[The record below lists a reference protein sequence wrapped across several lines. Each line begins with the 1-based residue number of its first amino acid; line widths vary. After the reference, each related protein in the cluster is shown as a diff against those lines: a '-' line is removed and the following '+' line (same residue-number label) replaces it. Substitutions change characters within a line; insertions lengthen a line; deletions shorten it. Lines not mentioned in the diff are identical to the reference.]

1 MPGRQ
6 RTCDCKFNTRFTK
19 SLRGEFEPWEDQCY
33 EIREDSTRKDAL
45 SYSSNEFLNE
55 LESRGEQTYLRNGIC
70 AYVQDGVRIT
80 VSDDFTARPAFV
92 SDYSSGSS
100 DTAEDIVSPAGNMDA
115 SWTMEPEPFG
125 TQNDPDDED
134 DIGVSHDAEG
144 VDIETFRE
152 QDYEAN
158 DANLKGTKA
167 GMKSRKLRNM
177 TEFQLHKRRGHLGF
191 YPNCLIC
198 RMIRGSH
205 RRIATKHSPFI
216 EARTGYF
223 WVGDTIT

>member
-1 MPGRQ
+1 M
-6 RTCDCKFNTRFTK
+6 
-19 SLRGEFEPWEDQCY
+19 
-33 EIREDSTRKDAL
+33 
-45 SYSSNEFLNE
+45 
-55 LESRGEQTYLRNGIC
+55 
-70 AYVQDGVRIT
+70 
-80 VSDDFTARPAFV
+80 

-100 DTAEDIVSPAGNMDA
+100 DTAEDIASPAGDMNA
-115 SWTMEPEPFG
+115 SWAMEPKPTG
-125 TQNDPDDED
+125 IPNDH
-134 DIGVSHDAEG
+134 DIESDMPHDTEV
-144 VDIETFRE
+144 VDIDSFRE

-205 RRIATKHSPFI
+205 RKIAT
-216 EARTGYF
+216 
-223 WVGDTIT
+223 